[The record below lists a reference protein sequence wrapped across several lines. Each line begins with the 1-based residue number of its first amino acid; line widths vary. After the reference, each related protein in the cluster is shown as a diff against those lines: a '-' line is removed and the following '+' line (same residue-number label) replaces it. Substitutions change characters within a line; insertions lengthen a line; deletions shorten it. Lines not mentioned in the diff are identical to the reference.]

1 MVCRNMW
8 STYPFGNKVVVR
20 ATRELLDGT
29 YGVVVHK
36 GDLGIVRLTGDGY
49 PVVDFRGQSVPCGP
63 EEIEYVGYDTIDT
76 GTDEP
81 YDPAELPIK
90 VLHSPAGYYIG
101 QLEPGGAPYSR
112 LSDCYY
118 KKREDAEKA
127 LAAGWPSG
135 REENEELERRLEDKR
150 VLKVRHPE
158 EAASS
163 RSSGGG
169 TLPDD
174 WEETG
179 KQMIRDDIDLEFI
192 KKHTVPG
199 ERNGDVAADRR
210 LQRRLQLLQDA
221 LDCLLRILCQ
231 LPITCPGMLA
241 PIRHMGTCFRCQVLH
256 RARKMGLLRN
266 DAPDEARSRG

>member
-1 MVCRNMW
+1 MW

-135 REENEELERRLEDKR
+135 RDGLSAIRSRPCGTRCGRRGRAVSNRRYALSG
-150 VLKVRHPE
+150 
-158 EAASS
+158 SS
-163 RSSGGG
+163 YHWS
-169 TLPDD
+169 
-174 WEETG
+174 
-179 KQMIRDDIDLEFI
+179 
-192 KKHTVPG
+192 
-199 ERNGDVAADRR
+199 
-210 LQRRLQLLQDA
+210 
-221 LDCLLRILCQ
+221 
-231 LPITCPGMLA
+231 
-241 PIRHMGTCFRCQVLH
+241 
-256 RARKMGLLRN
+256 
-266 DAPDEARSRG
+266 ARSVFPDPYLPTMRISLLNPSTNLVIF

>member
-1 MVCRNMW
+1 MDIPW
-8 STYPFGNKVVVR
+8 SPVQR
-20 ATRELLDGT
+20 RRLEEL
-29 YGVVVHK
+29 
-36 GDLGIVRLTGDGY
+36 
-49 PVVDFRGQSVPCGP
+49 QASGP
-63 EEIEYVGYDTIDT
+63 EAAAEID
-76 GTDEP
+76 
-81 YDPAELPIK
+81 
-90 VLHSPAGYYIG
+90 
-101 QLEPGGAPYSR
+101 R
-112 LSDCYY
+112 LF
-118 KKREDAEKA
+118 
-127 LAAGWPSG
+127 SG
-135 REENEELERRLEDKR
+135 EVERDVAFQELERRLEDKR